1 MKKIAVCLSG
11 QSRTWEYCI
20 ASIKSFL
27 EDDDY
32 QIDYFIHTWDINT
45 YRPIETK
52 DGLEKYNYIS
62 NTDINSYIDSYN
74 PKLYKIDNYELFRER
89 LNKKRFPKI
98 KVTDEQNTNML
109 NQMYSFKQ
117 SIILKRIYERKHNF
131 KYDFVLKIRPDTFF
145 TYPSLRKNIEFTE
158 PFSKGKFFSFQIYD
172 DNWKTWL
179 NNNWTPDLYWLFTS
193 SDDSD
198 IFSTYFSKSIKFL
211 RYQLEDDYSEY
222 NLYKFTNSI
231 GFNPAHTRSYQPPS
245 PNFHIYLIRPWN
257 IPFQKNELENII
269 NSKSKINE
277 IEYNHLLK
285 VFDYRFVN
293 IHTLMQLS
301 SQIGEEFENRK
312 MLIDLLKE
320 YDKLS
325 DLQKYDIIDLINENS
340 NIKNSIEEF
349 INK

>member
-27 EDDDY
+27 EDADY

-45 YRPIETK
+45 YRPIESK
-52 DGLEKYNYIS
+52 DGLETYNYIS
-62 NTDINSYIDSYN
+62 NTDINRYIDSYS
-74 PKLYKIDNYELFRER
+74 PKLYKIDNYESFRER
-89 LNKKRFPKI
+89 LNKKRVPEI
-98 KVTDEQNTNML
+98 KVTDGQNTNML

-158 PFSKGKFFSFQIYD
+158 PFSEGRFFSFAFYD

-198 IFSTYFSKSIKFL
+198 IFSTYFSKSIEFL

-222 NLYKFTNSI
+222 NLYKFTDSI
-231 GFNPAHTRSYQPPS
+231 GFNPACTRSSRLSS
-245 PNFHIYLIRPWN
+245 PDFFIYLIRPWN

-277 IEYNHLLK
+277 FEYRNLLK
-285 VFDYRFVN
+285 VFEYRFIN
-293 IHTLMQLS
+293 LHSLMQPS
-301 SQIGEEFENRK
+301 NRTGEEFENRK
-312 MLIDLLKE
+312 MLIDLLIE

-325 DLQKYDIIDLINENS
+325 DLQNHDIIDLINNNS

>member
-1 MKKIAVCLSG
+1 MKKIAVCLCG

-27 EDDDY
+27 EDEDY

-45 YRPIETK
+45 YRPIESK
-52 DGLEKYNYIS
+52 NGLKTYNYIS
-62 NTDINSYIDSYN
+62 NIDINRYIDSYN
-74 PKLYKIDNYELFRER
+74 PKLYKIDNFESFTER
-89 LNKKRFPKI
+89 LNKKRIPEI
-98 KVTDEQNTNML
+98 KATDGQNTNML

-131 KYDFVLKIRPDTFF
+131 KYDFVLKIRPDAFF
-145 TYPSLRKNIEFTE
+145 TYPSLKKNIEFTE
-158 PFSKGKFFSFQIYD
+158 PFSEGKFFSFQFYD

-198 IFSTYFSKSIKFL
+198 IFSTYFSKSIEFL

-222 NLYKFTNSI
+222 NLYKFTDSI
-231 GFNPAHTRSYQPPS
+231 GFDPACTRSSHPS
-245 PNFHIYLIRPWN
+245 FSDFYMYLIRPWN

-277 IEYNHLLK
+277 FEYRYLVK
-285 VFDYRFVN
+285 VFEDRFIN
-293 IHTLMQLS
+293 LHSLMHPS
-301 SQIGEEFENRK
+301 NRTGEEFENRK
-312 MLIDLLKE
+312 MLIDLLTE

-325 DLQKYDIIDLINENS
+325 DLQNHDIIDLINNNS

>member
-1 MKKIAVCLSG
+1 M
-11 QSRTWEYCI
+11 
-20 ASIKSFL
+20 
-27 EDDDY
+27 
-32 QIDYFIHTWDINT
+32 
-45 YRPIETK
+45 
-52 DGLEKYNYIS
+52 
-62 NTDINSYIDSYN
+62 
-74 PKLYKIDNYELFRER
+74 
-89 LNKKRFPKI
+89 
-98 KVTDEQNTNML
+98 
-109 NQMYSFKQ
+109 
-117 SIILKRIYERKHNF
+117 
-131 KYDFVLKIRPDTFF
+131 
-145 TYPSLRKNIEFTE
+145 
-158 PFSKGKFFSFQIYD
+158 
-172 DNWKTWL
+172 
-179 NNNWTPDLYWLFTS
+179 YWLFTS

-198 IFSTYFSKSIKFL
+198 IFSTYFSKSIEFL

-222 NLYKFTNSI
+222 NLYKFTDSI
-231 GFNPAHTRSYQPPS
+231 GFNPAPTRSYQPLS

-285 VFDYRFVN
+285 VFDYRFAN
-293 IHTLMQLS
+293 IHSLMQLS
-301 SQIGEEFENRK
+301 NQIGEEFENRK